1 MLLCIFV
8 IRGVKSQI
16 LKYNFVYFEFGKKVL
31 GFNILIFLKINS
43 KADYKICL
51 ISVKFLHAANSSLD
65 M

>member
-1 MLLCIFV
+1 MCIFV

-16 LKYNFVYFEFGKKVL
+16 LKYNFVYFEFGKKVPR
-31 GFNILIFLKINS
+31 FYILIFLKINS
-43 KADYKICL
+43 LADYKICL